1 MKLTESM
8 LRNII
13 KEELV
18 KVLNEGDVVSM
29 KDYSKQEKY
38 HANVLKRL
46 YGDNE
51 ELKDLAQSGKQKA
64 FAIKLGELV
73 KADDPE
79 TKVKFYGVNPFGGP
93 NQFYMSPQAKELYFS
108 MKKGEPKAAPSA
120 DDPNVL
126 RFKSIAK

>member
-29 KDYSKQEKY
+29 KDYPKEEKY
-38 HANVLKRL
+38 HSDVFMRL
-46 YGDNE
+46 YGDNK
-51 ELKDLAQSGKQKA
+51 ELKNLAQSGKQKA

-73 KADDPE
+73 VADDPE
-79 TKVKFYGVNPFGGP
+79 AKVKFYSDESWGLKR
-93 NQFYMSPQAKELYFS
+93 FYMNPQARDFYFR
-108 MKKGEPKAAPSA
+108 MQKGESSPVPSA

-126 RFKSIAK
+126 RFKSKAK